1 MPCHKAKCV
10 ACGEQSDETE
20 PGDGPMTRRPLR
32 CCGDGGLAVLRSAGR
47 AKEEVKQASERKRF
61 PAPANLKALLISK
74 LRAPPK
80 HQANSEKP
88 SQIHHSIL
96 RSLSNCASI
105 SY

>member
-10 ACGEQSDETE
+10 ACGEQSGETE

-32 CCGDGGLAVLRSAGR
+32 CCCCGDGGSAG

-88 SQIHHSIL
+88 HL
-96 RSLSNCASI
+96 A
-105 SY
+105 